1 MNGKFNWEKFRTNH
15 KPYCDHYAVH
25 GWDFCTLTLMGW
37 IDAGMPGAPGSN
49 GTATKTQRPPKVE
62 RAKYFWT
69 PELMA
74 KADALTGDEQ
84 KQFER
89 ETQEWIDRM
98 NNGASA

>member
-1 MNGKFNWEKFRTNH
+1 MEVRGAAVKCTCQRRECVECRFR
-15 KPYCDHYAVH
+15 AF
-25 GWDFCTLTLMGW
+25 GQ
-37 IDAGMPGAPGSN
+37 A
-49 GTATKTQRPPKVE
+49 R
-62 RAKYFWT
+62 RKYFWT